1 MSLTSL
7 PEKLSV
13 SDSKAWIQENLCVL
27 CDLDDEG
34 FIQAIHDLKS
44 AIPKKPRASKK
55 TPIEDRIDAPYD
67 EHKCDA
73 RVWLKPGNFAGQC
86 TNKKVDGQCFCKRHQ
101 NEADKHG
108 GMVRNGIYNKE
119 RPTHAYGDI
128 DDELLPWH
136 DVVIEKPP
144 KKGKTSSSSS
154 GSRKTRTCGNCG
166 GVGHDKRTC
175 PHASKSSNT
184 FSVAE
189 LQQMLAAASLEET
202 KGSEKVHQTPLDE
215 SDSLSCKDGLNCG
228 VKDCPLEH
236 EPEPEPEPEPD
247 LELEEDNSDE
257 ESNDADVDCSFE
269 GVPYTRNSEGKV
281 FDDDFDEVGT
291 WDGEK
296 IIFDQFGA
304 KSHKKAVAAL

>member
-1 MSLTSL
+1 MSLTAM

-27 CDLDDEG
+27 CDLDDGG

-44 AIPKKPRASKK
+44 AIPKKPRVSKK

-101 NEADKHG
+101 TEADKHA

-119 RPTHAYGDI
+119 RPTHAYGDT
-128 DDELLPWH
+128 DGEVLPWH
-136 DVVIEKPP
+136 DVVIEKPA
-144 KKGKTSSSSS
+144 KKGKSSSSSS

-175 PHASKSSNT
+175 PHATKSSTNP

-189 LQQMLAAASLEET
+189 LQAMLAAASLEEN
-202 KGSEKVHQTPLDE
+202 KVEQKAPQGSAVEETTPDP
-215 SDSLSCKDGLNCG
+215 D
-228 VKDCPLEH
+228 
-236 EPEPEPEPEPD
+236 PEPEPEPSPEPSPEMVD
-247 LELEEDNSDE
+247 SDE
-257 ESNDADVDCSFE
+257 GGSDDGDSKDIDCSFE
-269 GVPYTRNSEGKV
+269 GVPYTRNSDDKV

-291 WDGEK
+291 WDGTK